1 MEETPEP
8 GIADLVIGVVIELLE
23 TEGYDGVRLREVARR
38 SHLSLRTIYE
48 LFGNRDELILAAVE
62 RWMSDNIYGELAPP
76 EPGEPVYDGIM
87 RTLRYI
93 YEPWERHPAMLKAYY
108 RARMGPGGERLDAA
122 GMRVVGAAGLTMI
135 AGASPAYAADVGLIL
150 ANMNYATIGRFASG
164 LIDVADILPTLE
176 RVVFRITTDNRP
188 EAAEA
193 VERRAEAESASKA
206 QPKPKPKPKETRRRA
221 ATGGR
226 RPAPG

>member
-1 MEETPEP
+1 MEESSEP
-8 GIADLVIGVVIELLE
+8 GIADLVVGVVIELLE

-62 RWMSDNIYGELAPP
+62 RWMTENIYGELAAP
-76 EPGEPVYDGIM
+76 EPGETVYDGIM
-87 RTLRYI
+87 RTLRYV

-108 RARMGPGGERLDAA
+108 RARTGPGGDRLDAQS
-122 GMRVVGAAGLTMI
+122 MRMVGAAGLMMI

-150 ANMNYATIGRFASG
+150 ANMNYATIGRFANG
-164 LIDVADILPTLE
+164 LIEVTDILPTLE
-176 RVVFRITTDNRP
+176 RVAFRITTDNRP

-193 VERRAEAESASKA
+193 VERRAEAQPGAEVKA
-206 QPKPKPKPKETRRRA
+206 KAKAKRRPA
-221 ATGGR
+221 ATGRR

>member
-1 MEETPEP
+1 MEDTSEP
-8 GIADLVIGVVIELLE
+8 GIADLVVGVVIELLE

-62 RWMSDNIYGELAPP
+62 QWMSDNIYDELAPP

-87 RTLRYI
+87 RTLRHV

-108 RARMGPGGERLDAA
+108 RARIGPGGDRLDAA

-164 LIDVADILPTLE
+164 LIDVTDILPTLE
-176 RVVFRITTDNRP
+176 RVVFRIPTDNRP
-188 EAAEA
+188 EAADA
-193 VERRAEAESASKA
+193 VERRAEAESAAK
-206 QPKPKPKPKETRRRA
+206 PKPKPKPKETRRR
-221 ATGGR
+221 
-226 RPAPG
+226 